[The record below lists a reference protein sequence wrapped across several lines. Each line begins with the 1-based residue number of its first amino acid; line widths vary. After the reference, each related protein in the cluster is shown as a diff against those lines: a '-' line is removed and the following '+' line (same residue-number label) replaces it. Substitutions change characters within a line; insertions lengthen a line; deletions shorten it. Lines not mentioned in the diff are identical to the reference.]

1 MKECC
6 RKYLDEQFGDDDVVK
21 EIYDE
26 YASSAHEKIAEAGAA
41 LAAGDWTTLDRVAHT
56 LKGNALAALG
66 NRNRLADILSKAQ
79 LHQTSLL
86 LLGSFK
92 GGRVLV
98 HALDN
103 TVNIQTKTACDHL
116 NHAAFLLSCAEINPA
131 QSQ

>member
-56 LKGNALAALG
+56 LKGNALAAGDEDLANTAIELRKAATLNDASG
-66 NRNRLADILSKAQ
+66 AAALHGRLKELEA
-79 LHQTSLL
+79 LL
-86 LLGSFK
+86 
-92 GGRVLV
+92 
-98 HALDN
+98 
-103 TVNIQTKTACDHL
+103 
-116 NHAAFLLSCAEINPA
+116 
-131 QSQ
+131 